1 MSSEMRAP
9 LSKPHPIQAAFPEQP
24 DRPKT
29 PQERVFQAV
38 RAAQDDLENKGS
50 PVLERRTE
58 IHLSSSRTSLSNSVQ
73 DLSPAPQLAVETP
86 PVEMEVEVES
96 TYVNVIPATSTP
108 KLSEIIPTE
117 QRASPIPPHSDL
129 GSSTG
134 NLNETPTQRKRT
146 LPARPTIA
154 PKPSV
159 SSRATSEPPSGLPP
173 HMVLSGGE
181 PTSLPHEAQQNQ
193 DSPMPELLSLKDRLK
208 LFEKEIDDQQKVP
221 EPKKDRK
228 FSFLSDDEVVKMKEE
243 EAKRIASMT
252 ALDLEAFDS
261 LTSHL
266 SIEDDAQTVRT
277 QHEELERYDCSEITA
292 TKVEE
297 EEETKM
303 SEAEQK
309 AAWRKARLDSLEED
323 TMQVR
328 GKM

>member
-1 MSSEMRAP
+1 
-9 LSKPHPIQAAFPEQP
+9 
-24 DRPKT
+24 
-29 PQERVFQAV
+29 
-38 RAAQDDLENKGS
+38 
-50 PVLERRTE
+50 
-58 IHLSSSRTSLSNSVQ
+58 
-73 DLSPAPQLAVETP
+73 
-86 PVEMEVEVES
+86 
-96 TYVNVIPATSTP
+96 
-108 KLSEIIPTE
+108 
-117 QRASPIPPHSDL
+117 
-129 GSSTG
+129 
-134 NLNETPTQRKRT
+134 
-146 LPARPTIA
+146 
-154 PKPSV
+154 
-159 SSRATSEPPSGLPP
+159 
-173 HMVLSGGE
+173 MVLSGGE